1 MQAHGRPQET
11 CVPYRVCLLSHS
23 FSLFPLC
30 SVSSPLPA
38 LSLLSL
44 SLTPFLFSV
53 FFDCLSLPLNHP
65 SSSSS
70 YVAFWTKITNM
81 ASDILRGL
89 FPLPHTILP
98 FLEPS
103 PLYGFLSVMYSP
115 VSCGVGMS
123 SLRSRLAPSCP
134 HSQSGFL
141 IAVSSVLEAG

>member
-70 YVAFWTKITNM
+70 SIAPHPSVSKLINCFCCWIKIAVA
-81 ASDILRGL
+81 AA
-89 FPLPHTILP
+89 
-98 FLEPS
+98 
-103 PLYGFLSVMYSP
+103 
-115 VSCGVGMS
+115 
-123 SLRSRLAPSCP
+123 RLAARCSPIR
-134 HSQSGFL
+134 QRDDRKAFL
-141 IAVSSVLEAG
+141 GPKARWG